1 MGQTRQCFSPT
12 LAGAHNRIDKIF
24 FCASPPTWPTCK
36 SRMVDNSTA
45 IEMLMQIKHL
55 MAENHEEY
63 HAEIGQV
70 RQESNDL
77 KQRVKEIEFQ
87 TSDVRIHR

>member
-1 MGQTRQCFSPT
+1 
-12 LAGAHNRIDKIF
+12 
-24 FCASPPTWPTCK
+24 
-36 SRMVDNSTA
+36 MVDNSTA
-45 IEMLMQIKHL
+45 IEMLMQIKHH
-55 MAENHEEY
+55 MTENHEEY

-87 TSDVRIHR
+87 TSDVRIHLVDFETRLIYNSRRWYGKIRQNFLEVSVGVRIF

>member
-1 MGQTRQCFSPT
+1 
-12 LAGAHNRIDKIF
+12 
-24 FCASPPTWPTCK
+24 
-36 SRMVDNSTA
+36 MVDNSTA

-87 TSDVRIHR
+87 TSDVRTHLVDFETRFIYNSRKWYGKIRQNFLEVSVGVTIF